1 MSDNKN
7 DIISKIYYDRSGF
20 GSISTTYKDAKEKEP
35 SITLNDVKEWFKKNV
50 EQKKQLR
57 GQNSFIPPHPFYEF
71 QMDLFFINDLE
82 KQKYRVGLL
91 MIDIF
96 TKYMVVVPISSKG
109 EGDISA
115 GMIEAFKKMNGKPEL
130 LYTDDETALNTQAIQ
145 DYLKEQGIAHHRTRG
160 HPNFSERAIRTY
172 KDMLYKR
179 VEADEKKG
187 KQNIQWIDYNFE
199 ILLTY
204 NDKMI
209 HSAIKMTPKQ
219 ATKQKENL
227 KAKVNMTI
235 QATKTRR
242 YPEISTGD
250 KVKIYRKKA
259 ITEKERTSQW
269 GKETYTVERI
279 EKKLG
284 QSYFYLNGLSRG
296 YLRNE
301 LLKI

>member
-1 MSDNKN
+1 MSSKQ
-7 DIISKIYYDRSGF
+7 DIIGKIYFDRSGY
-20 GSISTTYKDAKEKEP
+20 GSKQTTLRDAKEKDKT
-35 SITLNDVKEWFKKNV
+35 ITMKDVEEFFRKNV

-57 GQNSFIPPHPFYEF
+57 GQKSFIPPHPFYEF

-82 KQKYRVGLL
+82 KQKFRVGLL

-109 EGDISA
+109 EGDIAS
-115 GMIEAFKKMNGKPEL
+115 GMMEALKKMNGKPEL

-160 HPNFSERAIRTY
+160 HPNSSERAIRTY

-187 KQNIQWIDYNFE
+187 KENIQWIDYNLE

-209 HSAIKMTPKQ
+209 HSSIKMTPKQ
-219 ATKQKENL
+219 ATRQKDNL
-227 KAKVNMTI
+227 KAKVNMTL

-259 ITEKERTSQW
+259 ITEKERTSTW
-269 GKETYTVERI
+269 SKETYTVERI

-284 QSYFYLNGLSRG
+284 QSYFYLEGLTRG

-301 LLKI
+301 ILKV

>member
-1 MSDNKN
+1 MSDDKN
-7 DIISKIYYDRSGF
+7 DIINKIYFDRSGF
-20 GSISTTYKDAKEKEP
+20 GSIQTTYKDAKAKDK
-35 SITLNDVKEWFKKNV
+35 SITLSDVKEWFKKTI

-57 GQNSFIPPHPFYEF
+57 GQNSFIPPYPKYEY

-82 KQKYRVGLL
+82 K
-91 MIDIF
+91 IDIF
-96 TKYMVVVPISSKG
+96 TKYMVVIPIKSKS
-109 EGDISA
+109 EGDIAA
-115 GMIEAFKKMNGKPEL
+115 GMIEGLNKMNGKPEL

-179 VEADEKKG
+179 VDADEKKG
-187 KQNIQWIDYNFE
+187 KENIQWIDYNFE

-204 NDKMI
+204 NDKMV
-209 HSAIKMTPKQ
+209 HSAIKMTPKE
-219 ATKQKENL
+219 AVKKSNTL
-227 KAKVNMTI
+227 KAKVNMTL
-235 QATKTRR
+235 QATRTRK
-242 YPEISTGD
+242 YPEISQGS

-269 GKETYTVERI
+269 SKETYEVERI

-301 LLKI
+301 LLKV

>member
-1 MSDNKN
+1 
-7 DIISKIYYDRSGF
+7 
-20 GSISTTYKDAKEKEP
+20 
-35 SITLNDVKEWFKKNV
+35 
-50 EQKKQLR
+50 
-57 GQNSFIPPHPFYEF
+57 
-71 QMDLFFINDLE
+71 
-82 KQKYRVGLL
+82 
-91 MIDIF
+91 
-96 TKYMVVVPISSKG
+96 
-109 EGDISA
+109 
-115 GMIEAFKKMNGKPEL
+115 MNGKPEL

-172 KDMLYKR
+172 KDMLYKM
-179 VEADEKKG
+179 VEADE
-187 KQNIQWIDYNFE
+187 NIQWIDYNLE

-235 QATKTRR
+235 QATRTRK

-250 KVKIYRKKA
+250 QVKIYRKKA
-259 ITEKERTSQW
+259 ITEKEQTSQW

-284 QSYFYLNGLSRG
+284 QRFF
-296 YLRNE
+296 
-301 LLKI
+301 

>member
-1 MSDNKN
+1 MSSKQ
-7 DIISKIYYDRSGF
+7 DIIGKIYFDRSGY
-20 GSISTTYKDAKEKEP
+20 GSKQTTLRDAKEKDKT
-35 SITLNDVKEWFKKNV
+35 ITMKDVEEFFRKNV

-82 KQKYRVGLL
+82 EQKFRVGLL

-96 TKYMVVVPISSKG
+96 TKYMVVVPILSKG
-109 EGDISA
+109 EGDIAS
-115 GMIEAFKKMNGKPEL
+115 GMMEALKKMNGKPEL

-187 KQNIQWIDYNFE
+187 KENIQWIDYNLE

-209 HSAIKMTPKQ
+209 HSSIKMTPKQ
-219 ATKQKENL
+219 ATKQKDNL
-227 KAKVNMTI
+227 KAKVNMTL

-259 ITEKERTSQW
+259 ITEKERSSNW

-284 QSYFYLNGLSRG
+284 QSYFYLEGLTRG

-301 LLKI
+301 ILKV

>member
-1 MSDNKN
+1 MSDDKN
-7 DIISKIYYDRSGF
+7 DIISKIYFDRSGF
-20 GSISTTYKDAKEKEP
+20 GSIQTTYKDAKAKDK
-35 SITLNDVKEWFKKNV
+35 SITLSDVKEWFKKTI

-57 GQNSFIPPHPFYEF
+57 GQNSFIPPYPKYEY

-82 KQKYRVGLL
+82 KQKFKVGLL

-96 TKYMVVVPISSKG
+96 TKYMVVIPIKSKS
-109 EGDISA
+109 EGDIAA
-115 GMIEAFKKMNGKPEL
+115 GMIEGLYKMNGKPEL

-179 VEADEKKG
+179 VDADEKKG
-187 KQNIQWIDYNFE
+187 KENIQWIDYNFE

-204 NDKMI
+204 NDKMV
-209 HSAIKMTPKQ
+209 HSAIKMTPKE
-219 ATKQKENL
+219 AVKKGNTL
-227 KAKVNMTI
+227 KAKVNMTL
-235 QATKTRR
+235 QATRTRK
-242 YPEISTGD
+242 YPEISQGS

-269 GKETYTVERI
+269 SKETYEVERI

-301 LLKI
+301 LLKV

>member
-7 DIISKIYYDRSGF
+7 DIISKIYFDRSGF
-20 GSISTTYKDAKEKEP
+20 GSKATTLRDAKEKDKT
-35 SITLNDVKEWFKKNV
+35 ITMKDVEEFFRKNV

-57 GQNSFIPPHPFYEF
+57 GQNSFIPPHPLYEF

-82 KQKYRVGLL
+82 KQKFRVGLL

-96 TKYMVVVPISSKG
+96 TKYMVVVPIKSKG
-109 EGDISA
+109 EGDIAA
-115 GMIEAFKKMNGKPEL
+115 GMIEALNKMKGKPEL

-204 NDKMI
+204 NNKMK
-209 HSAIKMTPKQ
+209 HSAIKMTPNEAVKRGNDTT
-219 ATKQKENL
+219 TKI
-227 KAKVNMTI
+227 NMTI
-235 QATKTRR
+235 QATRTRK
-242 YPEISTGD
+242 YPEISIGNQ
-250 KVKIYRKKA
+250 VKIYRKKA

-269 GKETYTVERI
+269 SKETYNVERI

-301 LLKI
+301 LLKV